1 MSDRSILEQ
10 ALKICRNL
18 LDIDPPAT
26 IEKIRDS
33 VDKVNRILQ
42 LSDEDNNYLLSR
54 LIEVTGTDQDEP
66 RILDNDT
73 IIPWI
78 IDKWSENTDNRR
90 FWKRYRDYLA
100 DEKKIAP
107 KVISRLDELT
117 DKILDRLA
125 DPDAHDQFD
134 KRGLVV
140 GHVQSGKTSNYV
152 GLITKAADAGYKLI
166 VVLAGIHS
174 TLRSQTQL
182 RIDEGFLGYD
192 TVTSRSFSENNNLIG
207 VGRIDPGAQAHS
219 LTSSALNG
227 DFKRNVAE
235 AVNVNLRG
243 TDPVVIV
250 IKKNTSILKNLINWL
265 SGKIGENY
273 GDNERIINNIPLLL
287 IDDEADNASIN
298 ISKSSVSSINGAIR
312 ALLRLFRKSVYV
324 GYTATPYANVFIPP
338 PEKAE
343 ELHKGIKLVVGSKDY
358 LVGEDLFPRDFI
370 INIPPPSNYIGPEK
384 FFGIVD
390 ENTIYNQPENL
401 EDDSLSDNSIMHLY
415 EPVKDYQP
423 VEYFDNKDVAETVRE
438 NNLNF
443 IPDRHQKD
451 DAKPQE
457 LPESLR
463 KAVKCFILACAAR
476 RVRGQVNVHNSMLVH
491 VTRFITWQ
499 NHITLLIIDELDRY
513 RNRIEFGSPDFLE
526 ELKIIWEQD
535 FAPKTKEISALPDV
549 GGLDITPVS
558 WEKLKPELLP
568 AVTKIRV
575 RAVHGSTMLGGL
587 EAENIQ
593 PVDYYENRKKGI
605 SVIAIGGNKLS
616 RGLTLEGLTIS
627 YFLRASK
634 MYDTLMQMGRW
645 FGYRPGYL
653 DLCRLFTSS
662 DLVSHYKHITVAT
675 EEMRAEFDRMW
686 LLRRKPINYGLKIR
700 AHTGILTIT
709 AANKFRYKKMMSFGF
724 SGELEETWQ
733 FDRKRKD
740 IFSENYNIT
749 RNLIRSLGTPSEA
762 ANSSK
767 HLSRQPY
774 VWKGNNNYRDVINYL
789 EAYKSCQPSFRPELI
804 KEYIQKQVLNGK
816 LTDWTIA
823 LIHNSKATEDNAVD
837 LSGMKV
843 GLSFRKDDAQ
853 EGSQFYE
860 LTKAH
865 IIGNFHEYID
875 LTDNQLQEALKE
887 TNQDRIKEGKTE
899 AAEHP
904 TPLRIRTN
912 RLENRALLL
921 IYPLDPR
928 PDRVNNYS
936 DVPIIGL
943 AISFPYIE
951 NEEKVLYAANE
962 IFQKEIY
969 DYPEELDMEDLA
981 SENED
986 ENEDKTGSIAGNN
999 LSEETFLS
1007 LIENEYRSHLDETE
1021 FSSGIVPDYLPEKE
1035 TYDELKIQNSNI
1047 VISSSEINITWV
1059 DSVPFYRGNEI
1070 QQYFLSKSPEHSFLY
1085 TKGCD
1090 DESRINTGE
1099 YIVGLK
1105 RSRYVTF
1112 AYHNKLSAFA
1122 DSCWIIKSGR
1132 FNLRYLV
1139 GIFNSTLF
1147 GAWVRVKGSQLKD
1160 TYFIKNEVL
1169 YSFPLISPEE
1179 NRLWIFENLY
1189 ELLVAAGKQEQIT
1202 GTGTMKS
1209 YYASILDAL
1218 IFMCYFPKSMKAE
1231 SEKLYEQLEK
1241 LISRTLPPE
1250 NKRAVLAEELFNII
1264 YDKKHPVR
1272 GIIYYLDT
1280 INKVSRIKSVF
1291 TR

>member
-1 MSDRSILEQ
+1 MSDKSILEQ

-26 IEKIRDS
+26 INKIKDS

-42 LSDEDNNYLLSR
+42 LSDEDNSYLLSR

-73 IIPWI
+73 IIPWV
-78 IDKWSENTDNRR
+78 IDKWSENADNRR

-182 RIDEGFLGYD
+182 RVDEGFLGYD

-207 VGRIDPGAQAHS
+207 VGRIDPGVQAHS

-227 DFKRNVAE
+227 DFKRSVAE

-273 GDNERIINNIPLLL
+273 GENERIINNIPLLL

-312 ALLRLFRKSVYV
+312 ALLRLFRKSAYV

-338 PEKAE
+338 PEKAK
-343 ELHKGIKLVVGSKDY
+343 ELHKGIRLVVGNKDY
-358 LVGEDLFPRDFI
+358 PVGEDLFPREFI

-390 ENTIYNQPENL
+390 ENAIYDQQETL
-401 EDDSLSDNSIMHLY
+401 EDDSRSDNSIMHLY

-423 VEYFDNKDVAETVRE
+423 VEYFDNKDIAETVRE

-443 IPDRHQKD
+443 IPDKHQKD
-451 DAKPQE
+451 DAKPRE

-463 KAVKCFILACAAR
+463 KAMKCFILACAAR
-476 RVRGQVNVHNSMLVH
+476 RVRGQINVHNSMLVH

-499 NHITLLIIDELDRY
+499 NHIALLIIDELDRY
-513 RNRIEFGSPDFLE
+513 RNRIEFGSPDFLDD
-526 ELKIIWEQD
+526 LKMIWDQD
-535 FAPKTKEISALPDV
+535 FIPKTEEISVLKDV
-549 GGLDITPVS
+549 GGLDMTPVS
-558 WEKLKPELLP
+558 WEKLKLELFP

-587 EAENIQ
+587 DAENIQ
-593 PVDYYENRKKGI
+593 PVDYYENRKKGL
-605 SVIAIGGNKLS
+605 SVIAVGGNKLS

-662 DLVSHYKHITVAT
+662 DLVSHYKHIAVAT

-686 LLRRKPINYGLKIR
+686 LLRRKPIDYGLKIR

-740 IFSENYNIT
+740 IFKDNYNIT
-749 RNLIRSLGTPSEA
+749 KNLIASLGTPTEA

-774 VWKGNNNYRDVINYL
+774 VWQGSNNYREVIHYL
-789 EAYKSCQPSFRPELI
+789 EAYKSFQPSFRPELI
-804 KEYIQKQVLNGK
+804 KEYIQKQALNGK

-823 LIHNSKATEDNAVD
+823 LIHNSKATDDNTDD

-853 EGSQFYE
+853 EGSQYYE

-875 LTDNQLQEALKE
+875 LTDNQLQKALEE
-887 TNQDRIKEGKTE
+887 TTLDRIKEGRTE
-899 AAEHP
+899 TAEHP

-912 RLENRALLL
+912 RPENKALLL

-928 PDRVNNYS
+928 PDKVHNYS

-943 AISFPYIE
+943 AISFPYIK
-951 NEEKVLYAANE
+951 NEEKVLYAVND

-986 ENEDKTGSIAGNN
+986 ENGDKTDSIAANT

-1021 FSSGIVPDYLPEKE
+1021 FFSGIVPDYLPEKE
-1035 TYDELKIQNSNI
+1035 TYDELKIHKSNL
-1047 VISSSEINITWV
+1047 VISSERTDINRAN
-1059 DSVPFYRGNEI
+1059 SVPFYSGDEIRQYYLNEN
-1070 QQYFLSKSPEHSFLY
+1070 SKHSLLY
-1085 TKGCD
+1085 TKD
-1090 DESRINTGE
+1090 SDNESRINTGK

-1105 RSRYVTF
+1105 RSKYVTF
-1112 AYHNKLSAFA
+1112 AYHTMPSAFA
-1122 DSCWIIKSGR
+1122 DNCWVIKAGR
-1132 FNLRYLV
+1132 FNLKYLTEV
-1139 GIFNSTLF
+1139 LNSTLF
-1147 GAWVRVKGSQLKD
+1147 GAWVRVKGEQKKD

-1169 YSFPLISPEE
+1169 YSFPLIFPEE
-1179 NRLWIFENLY
+1179 RRLWIFENLY
-1189 ELLVAAGKQEQIT
+1189 ELLVAAGKQEQTT
-1202 GTGTMKS
+1202 GTGTMRS
-1209 YYASILDAL
+1209 YYANILDAL
-1218 IFMCYFPKSMKAE
+1218 IFMCYFPKSMKDE
-1231 SEKLYEQLEK
+1231 LGKLYEQLEK
-1241 LISRTLPPE
+1241 LIPHTLPTE
-1250 NKRAVLAEELFNII
+1250 NKRTVLAEELFNII
-1264 YDKKHPVR
+1264 YDRKHPIREIV
-1272 GIIYYLDT
+1272 YYLDT